1 MARKTN
7 RFLEVT
13 EEEISKINPDNLELI
28 NDFLNYLETTDKSS
42 ATITVY
48 KSNLYLFF
56 VYLMNYVKNKDFVN
70 IKKRD
75 IMNWQNYLIKG
86 ELSPA
91 RIRNLRASVSS
102 LSNFIENILD
112 EEEKWEG
119 FRNIVNKIP
128 APNARTIREKTVLED
143 EQCEKLL
150 DYLVNNKMYQQA
162 CAFALAYASGRRKSE
177 LLRIKRS
184 YITDDNLIY
193 GSLYKTPEKI
203 KTKGRGV
210 GGKMLYVYILK
221 NKFKKYFDLWEDE
234 RKRLGVPNEI
244 DEMFVVKKGNGEWQS
259 ATISVLD
266 YYTKMFSELLGV
278 DFYFHSLRH
287 NFTTSLSASNIP
299 TNVIKDL
306 QGWSSIEMVNLYT
319 DSEVDDEIGKYFS
332 EEGIKQVET
341 KGLNDL

>member
-119 FRNIVNKIP
+119 FRNIINKIP
-128 APNARTIREKTVLED
+128 APNSRIVREKTVLEEED
-143 EQCEKLL
+143 CENLL
-150 DYLVNNKMYQQA
+150 NYLVEHKMYMQA

-184 YITDDNLIY
+184 YINEDNLIY

-203 KTKGRGV
+203 KTKGRGT
-210 GGKMLYVYILK
+210 GGKMLNIYILK
-221 NKFKKYFDLWEDE
+221 SKFKKYFDLWEEE
-234 RKRLGVPNEI
+234 RKRLGVPDEI
-244 DEMFVVKKGNGEWQS
+244 DDIFVVKKKDSWKP
-259 ATISVLD
+259 ATIGVLN
-266 YYTKMFSELLGV
+266 YYAELFSKILNV
-278 DFYFHSLRH
+278 DFYFHLMRH
-287 NFTTSLSASNIP
+287 NFTTSLSQASVPSTI
-299 TNVIKDL
+299 IKDL
-306 QGWSSIEMVNLYT
+306 IGWSSVEMVDLYN

-332 EEGIKQVET
+332 EDGINQVEQ
-341 KGLNDL
+341 KGLSDL